1 VIEACIYE
9 SFKRLFVIIISNNLN
24 FKNNIFLSYIFIIKY
39 FKMADDYREQLRQ
52 KFRFSDTWRA
62 APEEDPKES
71 AVNTLML

>member
-1 VIEACIYE
+1 
-9 SFKRLFVIIISNNLN
+9 
-24 FKNNIFLSYIFIIKY
+24 
-39 FKMADDYREQLRQ
+39 MADDYREQLRQ